1 MVHIRNFI
9 VSGISG
15 LLFAAGWWI
24 LIDASAYRDHTPGLN
39 AGPFVYYIAGILATI
54 GLFLLNNLDKR
65 LFTSDGWSDEVAI
78 WEKILIVVSV
88 MFHLA
93 SIIAAIWIYAV
104 RKNDHK
110 VWETNWQGIA
120 QIVQTI
126 LIIASSL
133 VWRFLW
139 KDPDAY

>member
-1 MVHIRNFI
+1 MGKIRNFI
-9 VSGISG
+9 VSAVSG

-24 LIDASAYRDHTPGLN
+24 FIDASAYRDHAPGYN

-65 LFTSDGWSDEVAI
+65 LFTSDGWADEVAV

-93 SIIAAIWIYAV
+93 SLIAAIWIYAV
-104 RKNDHK
+104 RKGDHN
-110 VWETNWQGIA
+110 VWETNWQGIS

-139 KDPDAY
+139 KDDEY